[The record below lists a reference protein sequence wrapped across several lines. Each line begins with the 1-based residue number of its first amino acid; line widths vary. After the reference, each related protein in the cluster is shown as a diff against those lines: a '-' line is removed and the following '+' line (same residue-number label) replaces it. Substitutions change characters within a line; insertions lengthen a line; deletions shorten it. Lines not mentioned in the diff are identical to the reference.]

1 MNQQRVKRI
10 LVACGTAIAT
20 STLVAVQ
27 IREEMEKR
35 GIKVE
40 TRQCKA
46 TEVPSYAQDVDLIV
60 STTPVP
66 TDLGKPVIQTL
77 AFLTGLGKEEVLNQ
91 IEKALKE
98 E

>member
-1 MNQQRVKRI
+1 MKQERIKRI

-20 STLVAVQ
+20 STLVAVL

-40 TRQCKA
+40 TQQCKA
-46 TEVPSYAQDVDLIV
+46 TEVASYARDVDLIV

-66 TDLGKPVIQTL
+66 TNLGKPVIQTL
-77 AFLTGLGKEEVLNQ
+77 AFLTGVGKEEVLDQ

-98 E
+98 V